1 MIDSPAEIVRSY
13 RMAADPKKQ
22 IKVLAE
28 LNACSVKE
36 IRQVLVGEGVLPR
49 ETEVPEEPKKA
60 AKKRFD
66 EETARMLYEEGLD
79 DAAIAKAT
87 DMTAHTVAK
96 WRSRN
101 GLRKKARKPRM
112 KKQVDVPSTKPSE
125 AEPDVQRRI
134 DMKKY
139 IGTKIIEAE
148 PAYRVVDAEGN
159 VRVVTEAA
167 EAKRCGT
174 VDLGY
179 KVRYPD
185 GYESF
190 SPKGAFDDAYHPING
205 MNFGLAIEA
214 LRKGFRVHRRGWNG
228 KGIFIELQ
236 TPDAYSKIT
245 SPYIYIDTTGLQT
258 QNTEAPKS
266 RVPWLA
272 SQTDMLAED
281 WEIFA

>member
-1 MIDSPAEIVRSY
+1 
-13 RMAADPKKQ
+13 
-22 IKVLAE
+22 
-28 LNACSVKE
+28 
-36 IRQVLVGEGVLPR
+36 
-49 ETEVPEEPKKA
+49 
-60 AKKRFD
+60 
-66 EETARMLYEEGLD
+66 
-79 DAAIAKAT
+79 
-87 DMTAHTVAK
+87 
-96 WRSRN
+96 
-101 GLRKKARKPRM
+101 
-112 KKQVDVPSTKPSE
+112 
-125 AEPDVQRRI
+125 
-134 DMKKY
+134 MKKY

-159 VRVVTEAA
+159 VRVVTEAV

-190 SPKGAFDDAYHPING
+190 SPKGAFDDAYHPIDG

-236 TPDAYSKIT
+236 TPDAYSKMT